1 MRESRERGR
10 FAYARIAGKHVSEES
25 KGKNIRKKTMLST
38 STMLRIKYEFSLHFT
53 SR

>member
-10 FAYARIAGKHVSEES
+10 FAYAGIAGKHVSEES